1 MPIPGPFEQIFTRL
15 GRRLDTDAGLRSD
28 MNALFALLSSRTAPA
43 DVNLPVPD
51 VLSVPSEVVLPVV
64 QKPDEAEQDADSVPE
79 GAEPEVATVEQVP
92 HEKLI
97 TLLEG
102 FGMVAPAPT
111 HKTPSQTF
119 AGPTVILQRLALKH
133 EAARL
138 ALEHIEKDAAGEF
151 QPPWKQLFAGLIDK
165 ARKQPNCYLW
175 MCHRMHANKEA
186 AAWRALLNCLQ
197 AMQRA
202 LNLVQTLLKD
212 SAHEEKLAVALA
224 MLAEAKSVLFIIA
237 QEGFG
242 VSDADAYDTH
252 EFICDTGYDRR
263 VFVQRH
269 MTADDAADPAQVPA
283 LLDRIAEMEYAVNQE
298 KETLARR
305 KQLLNQA
312 RYEIK
317 KACDVPE
324 EGASH
329 WSKVMETV
337 SALLDAG
344 VPPSN
349 VELRGLLLPVL
360 DQLPDEEHVPSNEA
374 FRRVLREIDA
384 HEAQREQTSLP
395 VQAAPPV
402 VTAEVE
408 RVRAALKDG
417 VVVIIGG
424 DCRHESRRSI
434 MRAFQLKE
442 LNWIVTRPHETSTQF
457 ESAVAREDV
466 RAVLLAI
473 RWSSHSYGDVKTFC
487 DRYNK
492 PLVRLPRGYGIN
504 QIAHD
509 ICQQML

>member
-1 MPIPGPFEQIFTRL
+1 
-15 GRRLDTDAGLRSD
+15 
-28 MNALFALLSSRTAPA
+28 
-43 DVNLPVPD
+43 
-51 VLSVPSEVVLPVV
+51 
-64 QKPDEAEQDADSVPE
+64 
-79 GAEPEVATVEQVP
+79 
-92 HEKLI
+92 
-97 TLLEG
+97 
-102 FGMVAPAPT
+102 MVAPAQT
-111 HKTPSQTF
+111 QKTTAPTF
-119 AGPTVILQRLALKH
+119 AGPIVILQRLALKH

-138 ALEHIEKDAAGEF
+138 ALEHIEKDAAGEL
-151 QPPWKQLFAGLIDK
+151 QPPWKRLFAGLIDK

-175 MCHRMHANKEA
+175 MCHRMHANREA
-186 AAWRALLNCLQ
+186 AAWRALLDCLQ
-197 AMQRA
+197 AMRRA

-212 SAHEEKLAVALA
+212 STHEEKLATALA

-237 QEGFG
+237 QEEFG

-269 MTADDAADPAQVPA
+269 MTADDVADPAQIPV
-283 LLDRIAEMEYAVNQE
+283 LLDRIAEMEYALSQE
-298 KETLARR
+298 KDALARR
-305 KQLLNQA
+305 RQLLNQA

-317 KACDVPE
+317 KACETPDE
-324 EGASH
+324 SASH
-329 WSKVMETV
+329 WCKVMEV
-337 SALLDAG
+337 LSALLDAG
-344 VPPSN
+344 MPPSN
-349 VELRGLLLPVL
+349 SDLRGLLLPVL
-360 DQLPDEEHVPSNEA
+360 DQLPDAELMPSNEA

-384 HEAQREQTSLP
+384 HEARREQTSLP
-395 VQAAPPV
+395 VQAAPQV
-402 VTAEVE
+402 VTVEVE

-434 MRAFQLKE
+434 MRAFQLKD
-442 LNWIVTRPHETSTQF
+442 LNWIVTRPHETSSQF
-457 ESAVAREDV
+457 ESAVARQEV

-473 RWSSHSYGDVKTFC
+473 RWSSHSYGDVKAFC